1 MKDKKLYI
9 KFILILFFLFVFVF
23 VVDYLINYF
32 YVVEASSKA
41 SLLISIFSV
50 AAALSAPITA
60 FLFYNNW
67 KAQTKF
73 NRVTANILELQK
85 VLHDYVTELKFLRNR
100 IIFPHFRGK
109 FPNEDDYFNN
119 LKKLLDQKV
128 SEISLAERLKYDSY
142 KLLSILR
149 NDTHGL
155 SKSLQT
161 NTDQLE
167 TLINSIYTDIQE
179 FKHNYFVFINHY
191 YKEDSELKNFLKTD
205 EYKSLTY
212 KISSTRETNNVIKT
226 NLKLALTLK
235 EDRITPQTTSQIS
248 KYIHDID
255 ALCTLLLTNYELNFK
270 H

>member
-100 IIFPHFRGK
+100 IIFPHFRSK

-128 SEISLAERLKYDSY
+128 SEISLAE
-142 KLLSILR
+142 
-149 NDTHGL
+149 
-155 SKSLQT
+155 
-161 NTDQLE
+161 
-167 TLINSIYTDIQE
+167 
-179 FKHNYFVFINHY
+179 
-191 YKEDSELKNFLKTD
+191 
-205 EYKSLTY
+205 
-212 KISSTRETNNVIKT
+212 
-226 NLKLALTLK
+226 
-235 EDRITPQTTSQIS
+235 
-248 KYIHDID
+248 
-255 ALCTLLLTNYELNFK
+255 
-270 H
+270 